1 MSDIDIDALLREVD
15 PAEPCGPN
23 LEYDPAFVALDV
35 AMQGKPEVQ
44 YGDTIKAAEPPDWKS
59 VRRSAGELLRRSR
72 DLRLVVHLLRANL
85 SLFGIDG
92 LVDGLRLLERLIDE
106 RWDSVHPLLDPDDGM
121 DPMLRI
127 NSLAILA
134 DHATLLKDLK
144 EAPLIV
150 LPVLGPLSLRTLD
163 IATGELT
170 LAEGAD
176 KIPLGAIDLALA
188 DVDGERL
195 AHAVAALTAAFDSVS
210 NIEALLVRQVGSANA
225 LNLEVLTRALKRGR
239 DFLAHKLAARPGAP
253 AAASAGADSPAAIAE
268 RAGAAPRPALSG
280 EIGSRAD
287 VVAMLDKLIKY
298 YRQSEPS
305 SPVPL
310 LLERAKRM
318 VSMNFFELMQ
328 DLAPDGMPQLMVIKG
343 PDGAGQQEG
352 DSE

>member
-92 LVDGLRLLERLIDE
+92 LVDGLRLIERLIDE

-144 EAPLIV
+144 EAPLIL

-195 AHAVAALTAAFDSVS
+195 AHAVAALTAAFD
-210 NIEALLVRQVGSANA
+210 
-225 LNLEVLTRALKRGR
+225 
-239 DFLAHKLAARPGAP
+239 
-253 AAASAGADSPAAIAE
+253 
-268 RAGAAPRPALSG
+268 
-280 EIGSRAD
+280 
-287 VVAMLDKLIKY
+287 
-298 YRQSEPS
+298 
-305 SPVPL
+305 
-310 LLERAKRM
+310 
-318 VSMNFFELMQ
+318 
-328 DLAPDGMPQLMVIKG
+328 
-343 PDGAGQQEG
+343 
-352 DSE
+352 